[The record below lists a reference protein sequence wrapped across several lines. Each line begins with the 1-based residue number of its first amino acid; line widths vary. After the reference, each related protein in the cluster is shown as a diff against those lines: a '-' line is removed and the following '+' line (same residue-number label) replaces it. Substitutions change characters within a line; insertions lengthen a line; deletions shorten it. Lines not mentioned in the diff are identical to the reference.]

1 MITIETKRGIITTET
16 KPIIRNLV
24 EALPDGQHIVSIYAV
39 GSAISEASK
48 IADWYNSM
56 PIDFNDLDLL
66 QKQMDSLAY
75 YCFKYTA
82 EMGLASLE
90 KRTAQTAH
98 AIGYVKSKMLLR
110 ASGENVTDAGAKA
123 KIESAN
129 LMMDE
134 AVAEAQ
140 YDIVQA
146 QLRAL
151 SSIITAMTMRL
162 SSLKKEREYS
172 DRGNASNFPV

>member
-1 MITIETKRGIITTET
+1 M
-16 KPIIRNLV
+16 
-24 EALPDGQHIVSIYAV
+24 
-39 GSAISEASK
+39 
-48 IADWYNSM
+48 
-56 PIDFNDLDLL
+56 
-66 QKQMDSLAY
+66 
-75 YCFKYTA
+75 
-82 EMGLASLE
+82 
-90 KRTAQTAH
+90 
-98 AIGYVKSKMLLR
+98 LR
-110 ASGENVTDAGAKA
+110 ASGENATDAGAKA

-134 AVAEAQ
+134 AIAEAQ